1 MAVTFDTGPGG
12 QLLCA
17 FIEGLMEA
25 VEATFTPE
33 LLGEEQYLDEEIST
47 YLLAFPSQLLNGFE
61 GSMMVMECEC

>member
-1 MAVTFDTGPGG
+1 MAVTFGTGPGG

-33 LLGEEQYLDEEIST
+33 LLGEEQFLDDEIGMRL
-47 YLLAFPSQLLNGFE
+47 YCLAQDRL
-61 GSMMVMECEC
+61 